1 MQILE
6 LDGFSVACEGE
17 VKRSKGKL
25 DGFSVACEGEA
36 KFAVASEGKLTFLA
50 EASPESKMNFSKQSA
65 EKLIYFY
72 K

>member
-1 MQILE
+1 MLNLAFAGYGEDIQMYKIHFFMNANFRFA
-6 LDGFSVACEGE
+6 FSVACEGE
-17 VKRSKGKL
+17 VKRSK
-25 DGFSVACEGEA
+25 E
-36 KFAVASEGKLTFLA
+36 KLTFLA

>member
-1 MQILE
+1 MQIFE

-17 VKRSKGKL
+17 VKRSKEK
-25 DGFSVACEGEA
+25 
-36 KFAVASEGKLTFLA
+36 LA